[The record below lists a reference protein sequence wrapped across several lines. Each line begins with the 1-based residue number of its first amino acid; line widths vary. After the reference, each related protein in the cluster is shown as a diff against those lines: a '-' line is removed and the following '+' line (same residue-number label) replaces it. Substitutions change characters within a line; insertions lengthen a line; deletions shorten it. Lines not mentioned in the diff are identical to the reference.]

1 MSNPVGAGR
10 PRSREGY
17 VSELILALRDIRIEQ
32 SRAIL
37 DIATEMDT
45 PASSIGCWERGEREP
60 TILSVE
66 RWAKALG
73 YELDLHRIEDDR
85 K

>member
-1 MSNPVGAGR
+1 MPNPVGAGR
-10 PRSREGY
+10 PRSRSGH

-45 PASSIGCWERGEREP
+45 PPSSIACWERGEREP

-73 YELDLHRIEDDR
+73 YELDLHKIGD
-85 K
+85 